1 MPQASAAAPRRPRI
15 PAAERRRMIVEAAI
29 GFFAEH
35 GLEGQTRLL
44 AQSLGIPHS
53 VLYRHFPSKEELIAA
68 VCEELFRRRWQ
79 PEWETILR
87 DPRLPREERLLRF
100 YAAAGTLIL
109 SPEWLRMALLTGLS
123 DRAAPSGLGLLLQ
136 ARIIRPLAEALRE
149 GRAISSAAA
158 EEEAW
163 SLHGR
168 IFYLGMRA
176 AVWRGATPQDPKA
189 ALEAAI
195 RSHGSGALALAAGP
209 A

>member
-44 AQSLGIPHS
+44 AQSLGVPHS
-53 VLYRHFPSKEELIAA
+53 VLYRHFPSKDDLIAA
-68 VCEELFRRRWQ
+68 ACEELFRRRWR
-79 PEWETILR
+79 PEWEAILQEAR
-87 DPRLPREERLLRF
+87 RPLEERLLRF
-100 YAAAGTLIL
+100 YEAAGTLIL
-109 SPEWLRMALLTGLS
+109 APEWLRMALFTGLS

-149 GRAISSAAA
+149 GREISAAAA

-168 IFYLGMRA
+168 VFYLGLRA
-176 AVWRGATPQDPKA
+176 AVWRGAAPQDPKA

-195 RSHGSGALALAAGP
+195 RSHRRGALALAA